1 MSEVVLKE
9 CPVCGRV
16 FEVAPRAGKKI
27 YCSREC
33 LARRRGESS
42 VEVLKGLRRVEREAR
57 EAAKRSRDRMLKR
70 RDAEFA
76 KIGVRVVITK
86 REGGGHIERR
96 GTVGGGCCAV
106 NSAAF
111 NPRPFDFRI
120 FKP

>member
-27 YCSREC
+27 YCSAEC
-33 LARRRGESS
+33 RWGRRGPSSVAVLRQQLAVDLDARR
-42 VEVLKGLRRVEREAR
+42 
-57 EAAKRSRDRMLKR
+57 AAKRRRERVLKR

-86 REGGGHIERR
+86 GEGGGHIERR

-111 NPRPFDFRI
+111 NPRPFDLRI